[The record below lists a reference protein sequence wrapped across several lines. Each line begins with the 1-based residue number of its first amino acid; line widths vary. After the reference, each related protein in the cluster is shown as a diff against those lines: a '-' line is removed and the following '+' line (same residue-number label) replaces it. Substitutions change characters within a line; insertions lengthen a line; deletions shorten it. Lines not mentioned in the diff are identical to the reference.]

1 MRHRKNTVKLGRS
14 ASGRKALL
22 SALVGNFIEEQRI
35 RTTLPKAKL
44 TRTLAEKMV
53 TLGKRGTLPARRQAA
68 AVLRQP
74 AHLKKL
80 FETIAPQ
87 YKERNGGYT
96 RIVRL
101 GRRGSD
107 GSEMVLLEWVGLAP
121 VDKRRKVKA
130 DETIKADAP
139 KETEKPDNG

>member
-22 SALVGNFIEEQRI
+22 SSMVANFIEEQRI

-53 TLGKRGTLPARRQAA
+53 TLAKRGTMPARRQAL
-68 AVLRQP
+68 AVLR
-74 AHLKKL
+74 HREHVRKL
-80 FETIAPQ
+80 FETIGPQ
-87 YKERNGGYT
+87 YKDRAGGYT

-107 GSEMVLLEWVGLAP
+107 GSEMVLLEWVDLAA
-121 VDKRRKVKA
+121 VDKRRK
-130 DETIKADAP
+130 P
-139 KETEKPDNG
+139 KSEAAAKTEPAESAEPKKEG